1 MARKTISAASSVVA
15 FRNSQG
21 LSARGSLIRLSRQQ
35 VVFEVYNPYSIVQLS
50 EVLSELSIKQGEREV
65 YHGRGVVTGLMN
77 TGLMLMVSASLVD
90 PWQELKG
97 LRPGDLFRSFVHD
110 AVADWH
116 AGIERLEQPF
126 QISVGHLRNYLE
138 ELNRWLEHW
147 ETEAGTREPGI
158 PNDLVHEFV
167 IDVDG
172 EVAPRLMELYGRFEE
187 TSRQIPKKNLPY
199 HRAFAQR
206 ELHPL
211 VMVSPFVYRAFTK
224 PLGYAGD
231 YQMVNMMLGDP
242 WEGATTFAKVLN
254 ASALRHDAPAAHRNR
269 IKIMTKLLQ
278 QEAARVVAEG
288 RRFRVLN
295 VGCGPASE
303 IRAFIDNDALSERTD
318 IHLVDF
324 NAETLDFV
332 RKNLL
337 PYAHQKRPEMNLEI
351 EQRSV
356 HEIIQQSLEQPNI
369 RARQYDMV
377 YCAGLFDYFRDA
389 TCGALVQLF
398 HSWVTEGGMVLVTNV
413 TPAHSSIAMMGLLL
427 EWNLELRGER
437 EMRELTPELGYQE
450 TFLDDTNVNVFLVI
464 RK

>member
-1 MARKTISAASSVVA
+1 VG
-15 FRNSQG
+15 FHNSQG
-21 LSARGSLIRLSRQQ
+21 LPARGSLIRLSRQQ

-50 EVLSELSIKQGEREV
+50 EVLTEVSIKQGEREV
-65 YHGRGVVTGLMN
+65 YHGRAVVTGLMN

-90 PWQELKG
+90 PWSELKG
-97 LRPGDLFRSFVHD
+97 LRPGDLFRSYVHD
-110 AVADWH
+110 AVSDWE
-116 AGIERLEQPF
+116 AAVERLEHPF

-147 ETEAGTREPGI
+147 ETEAGTREVGI
-158 PNDLVHEFV
+158 PADLVKEFV
-167 IDVDG
+167 LDVDSQIS
-172 EVAPRLMELYGRFEE
+172 PRLMDLYGKFEE
-187 TSRQIPKKNLPY
+187 TSHNIPKKNLPY

-211 VMVSPFVYRAFTK
+211 MMVSPFMYRAFTK

-231 YQMVNMMLGDP
+231 YQMVNMMLGEP
-242 WEGATTFAKVLN
+242 WEGASTFAKVLN

-269 IKIMTKLLQ
+269 IKLMTKMLQ
-278 QEAARVVAEG
+278 EEAARVLAEG

-303 IRAFIDNDALSERTD
+303 VRAFIDNDPASDRTD

-324 NAETLDFV
+324 NTETLEFV

-337 PYAHQKRPEMNLEI
+337 PYAHQRRPEMNLEI

-356 HEIIQQSLEQPNI
+356 HEIIQQSLEQPGA
-369 RARQYDMV
+369 RPRQYDMV

-398 HSWVTEGGMVLVTNV
+398 YSWVSEGGAVLVTNV
-413 TPAHSSIAMMGLLL
+413 TPTHSSIAIMSLIL
-427 EWNLELRGER
+427 EWNLELRDER
-437 EMRELTPELGYQE
+437 QMRELAPELGYQE
-450 TFLDDTNVNVFLVI
+450 TYCDDTNVNVFLVI